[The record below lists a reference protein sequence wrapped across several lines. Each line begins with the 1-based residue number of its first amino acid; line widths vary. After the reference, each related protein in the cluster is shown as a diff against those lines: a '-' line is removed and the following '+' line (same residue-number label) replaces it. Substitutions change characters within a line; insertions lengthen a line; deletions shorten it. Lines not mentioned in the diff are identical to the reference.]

1 MRIENL
7 LLNVA
12 GTSNEFGDFLRFETL
27 TLCPI
32 DLRCI
37 ERTLLNQEEIDWL
50 NDYHRRVREQLAP
63 QLDGAALAWL
73 QQHTNAL

>member
-1 MRIENL
+1 VRIENL

-12 GTSNEFGDFLRFETL
+12 AASNEFGDFLCFETL

-37 ERTLLNQEEIDWL
+37 ERALLNQEEIDWL
-50 NDYHRRVREQLAP
+50 NDYHHRVREQLAP

-73 QQHTNAL
+73 QQHTHAL